1 MTEHVVITPQRSR
14 WGRLLSAEDAAEY
27 LGIGVTMLR
36 GLGIKTK
43 PVDRRVMWD
52 RLDLDRWVDRISE
65 QPISDADQSKEQED
79 EEARFFERRRGR
91 ARH

>member
-1 MTEHVVITPQRSR
+1 MTDHNIITHMRSR

-43 PVDRRVMWD
+43 AVGRRVMWD
-52 RLDLDRWVDRISE
+52 IQDLDRWVDRMDD
-65 QPISDADQSKEQED
+65 QPIAEVDQAREQAN
-79 EEARFFERRRGR
+79 EEAAFFERRRQR
-91 ARH
+91 AGH

>member
-1 MTEHVVITPQRSR
+1 MTEHVVITPPRSR

-27 LGIGVTMLR
+27 LGIGITMLR

-43 PVDRRVMWD
+43 PVGRRVMWD

-65 QPISDADQSKEQED
+65 QPILDADQGKEQED